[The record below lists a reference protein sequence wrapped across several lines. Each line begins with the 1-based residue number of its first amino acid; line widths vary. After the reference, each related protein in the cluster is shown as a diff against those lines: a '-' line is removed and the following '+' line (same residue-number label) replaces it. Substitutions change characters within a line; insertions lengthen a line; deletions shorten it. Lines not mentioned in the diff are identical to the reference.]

1 MFLRRQT
8 VRKNGKAHTYWA
20 LVRSVRNGSK
30 VRQETVAYLGDLDA
44 KGRASASSLARH
56 FLGNKLDHQRE
67 LFEDHSPAEPIGV
80 RIKELRVERSR
91 AFGGVWLGWQ
101 LWRALGLD
109 DFCRSVL
116 PLGREKVAWSDMASI
131 LVLARLCEPS
141 SELHI
146 AESWY
151 RKTAL
156 PDLLGVPED
165 AVHHTRLYQALDQL
179 LPHKQALEK
188 HLKERFE
195 GLFDLDYDILLYDV
209 TSTYFEG
216 AAEANPMAQRGHSR
230 DHRPDCK
237 QVCLG
242 LVVTR
247 DGYPLG
253 YELFAGNRTD
263 VTTVEEV
270 VERMETLYG
279 KANRVWVM
287 DRGMVSDNNLTW
299 LVEGGRRYLVG
310 TPKSELKKWE
320 RELVE
325 KEGWKDVRDGLQ
337 VKICPGPDG
346 DEVFLLCRSVDREA
360 KEAAM
365 HERFSAS
372 IMKGLESLSRRL
384 EKARKPVDRSQVERQ
399 IGRLLQRN
407 SRAAGK
413 YQITVVEDED
423 RASGLRL
430 SVTVRGQ
437 WSQWALLTEGTYILR
452 SNVTDWTPEE
462 LWKTYIQLS
471 HAEAAFRVHKS
482 ELHIRPIW
490 HQKEERVRAHIL
502 VCFLAYAL
510 WKTLDGWC
518 QRAGLGSSPRKL
530 LDALADIPCV
540 DVILPL
546 EDGREM
552 QLRCIVRP
560 DKAQAAL
567 LDRLGL
573 KLPARL
579 CMPPLPVT
587 M

>member
-1 MFLRRQT
+1 MYLRRHT
-8 VRKNGKAHTYWA
+8 VRKSGKAHTYWA

-30 VRQETVAYLGDLDA
+30 VRQETVAYLGDLNA
-44 KGRASASSLARH
+44 KGRASASALARH
-56 FLGNKLDHQRE
+56 FLGSKLDDQRE
-67 LFEDHSPAEPIGV
+67 LFEDDSPAEPVGV
-80 RIKELRVERSR
+80 RVKELRVERSR

-109 DFCRSVL
+109 DFCRAVL
-116 PLGREKVAWSDMASI
+116 PLGRERVAWSDMASI

-156 PDLLGVPED
+156 SDLLGVPEG
-165 AVHHTRLYQALDQL
+165 AVHHTRLYQSLDQL
-179 LPHKQALEK
+179 LPHKTALEK
-188 HLKERFE
+188 HLKERFA

-216 AAEANPMAQRGHSR
+216 MAASNPLAQRGHSR

-242 LVVTR
+242 LIVTR

-263 VTTVEEV
+263 VTTVEEI

-279 KANRVWVM
+279 AANRVWVM
-287 DRGMVSDNNLTW
+287 DRGMVSEENLSW

-325 KEGWKDVRDGLQ
+325 KEGWKEVRDGLE
-337 VKICPGPDG
+337 VKICPGPEG
-346 DEVFLLCRSVDREA
+346 DEVFVLCRSADREA

-365 HERFSAS
+365 HERFSAA
-372 IMKGLESLSRRL
+372 ITKGLESLSRRL
-384 EKARKPVDRSQVERQ
+384 ERARKPADRSQVERQ

-413 YQITVVEDED
+413 YQITVVRDES

-430 SVTVRGQ
+430 AVRVRGR

-462 LWKTYIQLS
+462 LWRTYIQLT

-482 ELHIRPIW
+482 ELNIRPIW
-490 HQKEERVRAHIL
+490 HQKEDRVRAHIL
-502 VCFLAYAL
+502 VCFVAYAL
-510 WKTLDGWC
+510 WKTLEGWC
-518 QRAGLGSSPRKL
+518 QRAGLGSSPRKV
-530 LDALADIPCV
+530 LDALQDIPCV

-546 EDGREM
+546 DDGREM

-573 KLPARL
+573 ELPERL
-579 CMPPLPVT
+579 RMPPLPAR